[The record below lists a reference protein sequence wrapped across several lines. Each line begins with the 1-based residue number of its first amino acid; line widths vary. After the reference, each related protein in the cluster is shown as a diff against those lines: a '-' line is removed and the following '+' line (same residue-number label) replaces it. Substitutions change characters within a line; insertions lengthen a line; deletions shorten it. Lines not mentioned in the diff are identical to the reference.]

1 MPTEPTMVLQA
12 IIQVTVL
19 LLFGLLALRG
29 INDE

>member
-12 IIQVTVL
+12 IIRVTVL

>member
-29 INDE
+29 IKDE